1 MPLPLTLPLSLP
13 LTLPLSLPLSLPLTA
28 AGWSVLTGCAVLYGT
43 GALLGYPVLVGL
55 AVGGAVLLTAAGV
68 FVSVRPA
75 VSLGRTI
82 APDRLRVGEPA
93 LGRVVIRNLSR
104 WPAPGFVVVDRIAG
118 DELEL
123 AVPGLAAGGW
133 RTVQYP
139 VPTSRRGRL
148 PLGPVTVERR
158 DPLGLFRRAQPLGG
172 EDVLWV
178 HPRVHPMR
186 ALPVG
191 TVPDFEGRR
200 TDNARTGTVT
210 FSSLR
215 EYVVGD
221 DPRRIHWR
229 TTARTGSLMVREHV
243 DTTEPTTTI
252 VLDTRAAVLRP
263 AAFEHAVEAAASV
276 TQAAEDGGRP
286 ACLHV
291 VGADA
296 AADAEAGAVSIAD
309 RLAAAVQLP
318 DSEPVRLLDVVER
331 AEPGGALVVV
341 TGGAEPALVARLAAQ
356 RRRFSPVVVLVVL
369 DDAQQAPPL
378 RRRPGMAVLAAGDG
392 AGAATTW
399 NRMVAGEPG

>member
-1 MPLPLTLPLSLP
+1 MLGG
-13 LTLPLSLPLSLPLTA
+13 
-28 AGWSVLTGCAVLYGT
+28 AGV
-43 GALLGYPVLVGL
+43 LLGYQVLVGL
-55 AVGGAVLLTAAGV
+55 GVAGVVLLTTAGL
-68 FVSVRPA
+68 FVSIRPT
-75 VSLGRTI
+75 VSLRRTI
-82 APDRLRVGEPA
+82 APDRLRVGQPA

-118 DELEL
+118 DELKL

-139 VPTSRRGRL
+139 VPTRRRGRL
-148 PLGPVTVERR
+148 PLGPVTVERT
-158 DPLGLFRRAQPLGG
+158 DPLGLLRRAQRHGG

-210 FSSLR
+210 FSALR

-229 TTARTGSLMVREHV
+229 STARTGSLMVREHV

-252 VLDTRAAVLRP
+252 VLDTRAGVLRP

-276 TQAAEDGGRP
+276 ARAAADGGRP
-286 ACLHV
+286 ACVHI
-291 VGADA
+291 VGEDA
-296 AADAEAGAVSIAD
+296 VAVAAAGAVSIAD
-309 RLAAAVQLP
+309 RLAAAVQVQ
-318 DSEPVRLLDVVER
+318 DTDPVQLLDVIER
-331 AEPGGALVVV
+331 AEPVGALVVV

-356 RRRFSPVVVLVVL
+356 RRRFSPVVVLVML
-369 DDAQQAPPL
+369 DDPRQAPPP
-378 RRRPGMAVLAAGDG
+378 RRRPGMAVLAASDG
-392 AGAATTW
+392 PAAAATW
-399 NRMVAGEPG
+399 NRMVSGEPG

>member
-1 MPLPLTLPLSLP
+1 MSRVPPRLARSLP
-13 LTLPLSLPLSLPLTA
+13 LTGTGWCVL
-28 AGWSVLTGCAVLYGT
+28 AGSAVLYGL
-43 GALLGYPVLVGL
+43 GALLGYLVLAGL
-55 AVGGAVLLTAAGV
+55 AIGGAVLLIAAGL
-68 FVSVRPA
+68 FVSVRPT
-75 VSLGRTI
+75 VSLERTI
-82 APDRLRVGEPA
+82 TPDRLRVGEPA

-104 WPAPGFVVVDRIAG
+104 WPAPGFVIVDRIAG

-123 AVPGLAAGGW
+123 TVPGLAAGGW

-215 EYVVGD
+215 EYVIGD

-229 TTARTGSLMVREHV
+229 STARTGSLMVREHV

-252 VLDTRAAVLRP
+252 VLDTRPGALNP

-276 TQAAEDGGRP
+276 TQAAEDNGRP
-286 ACLHV
+286 ARLHI
-291 VGADA
+291 VGEDA
-296 AADAEAGAVSIAD
+296 AALAQAGAVSIAD
-309 RLAAAVQLP
+309 RLAAAVQL
-318 DSEPVRLLDVVER
+318 SGGEAVLLLDVVER

-341 TGGAEPALVARLAAQ
+341 TGGAQSAMVARLAAQ
-356 RRRFSPVVVLVVL
+356 RRRFAPVVVLVVL
-369 DDAQQAPPL
+369 DDPRQAP
-378 RRRPGMAVLAAGDG
+378 
-392 AGAATTW
+392 
-399 NRMVAGEPG
+399 